1 MSFNKSACLCA
12 ALFALA
18 GCAAQRFDFTDTT
31 VNVSPTLDEGQT
43 FWVSGIGQ
51 TAEIDAAKTCGGA
64 SKVIRIETQQTA
76 GDVGLSLITLGIYT
90 PRHIRVTCK

>member
-1 MSFNKSACLCA
+1 MTLNKSAYFCA
-12 ALFALA
+12 LLLALA
-18 GCAAQRFDFTDTT
+18 GCAAQRFDFADTP
-31 VNVSPTLDEGQT
+31 VSVSPTLDEGQT

>member
-1 MSFNKSACLCA
+1 MNFNKSAYAFA
-12 ALFALA
+12 ALLALA
-18 GCAAQRFDFTDTT
+18 GCAAQRFDFVDTPVT
-31 VNVSPTLDEGQT
+31 VSPTLEEGQT

-51 TAEIDAAKTCGGA
+51 TTEIDAAKTCGDA